1 MIEINLI
8 PEQLKKN
15 RKRNSFLIAG
25 FNIPPEIIYGC
36 GGALVFLL
44 ILVHVVFL
52 LINLSRL
59 SEYQIFKN
67 EWKQMQPAKQNVD
80 TVLVQLRSLQSKL
93 KSIEDMTPAKQLM
106 WSQKLNIISD
116 SLPKGVW
123 FKKIA
128 VTEDMLFMEG
138 SAISRGG
145 QEMSDVHGLVSNLKA
160 NEFFMDKLS
169 NLDIESIQSRKAGK
183 VDISDF
189 LITAERKKE

>member
-1 MIEINLI
+1 
-8 PEQLKKN
+8 
-15 RKRNSFLIAG
+15 
-25 FNIPPEIIYGC
+25 
-36 GGALVFLL
+36 
-44 ILVHVVFL
+44 
-52 LINLSRL
+52 
-59 SEYQIFKN
+59 
-67 EWKQMQPAKQNVD
+67 MQPAKQNVD